1 MVSSTQ
7 PRVGFVGV
15 GKLGR
20 PMAQRLMQFG
30 FDLII
35 FDPDDAAISQFEGTS
50 VSIAKSLDNLVMECE
65 IICLCLPGPNEM
77 KKVMLGQGGIE
88 ANIRPG
94 TLIID
99 HTTNSPTL
107 VREVEKRLKLR
118 KAAMV
123 DAPVSGGVEGAAKG
137 SLTTLIGGDT
147 VDFERARALLK
158 SFSNTMLHVG
168 PIGAGTVAKLM
179 NNLAAFA
186 LDQVIA
192 ECLTIGESAGIEANR
207 LLQALQQSAIGKGG
221 NLHERIP
228 ETFMKGDFN
237 PRFTLYGAH
246 KDLHLAVVMADEGK
260 VPVKMAR
267 HVLGELETALSMG
280 LGDRD
285 ASIAMTLQ
293 EERSGIHISNRPTEK

>member
-1 MVSSTQ
+1 MVSNTH

-20 PMAQRLMQFG
+20 PIAQRLMQSG
-30 FDLII
+30 FDLIV
-35 FDPDDAAISQFEGTS
+35 FDTDDAATSQFDGTS
-50 VSIAKSLDNLVMECE
+50 VSIAKSLDKLTAECE
-65 IICLCLPGPNEM
+65 IICLCLPGPDEM

-88 ANIRPG
+88 INIRPG
-94 TLIID
+94 TLVID

-107 VREVEKRLKLR
+107 VRQVEKRLKLR

-137 SLTTLIGGDT
+137 SLTTLIGGNSKN
-147 VDFERARALLK
+147 VERAQILLE
-158 SFSNTMLHVG
+158 SFSNTILHVG

-186 LDQVIA
+186 LDQIIV

-228 ETFMKGDFN
+228 ETFMKGDFS
-237 PRFTLYGAH
+237 PRFTLAGAH
-246 KDLHLAVVMADEGK
+246 KDLHLAVEMADEGE
-260 VPVKMAR
+260 VPVKIAR
-267 HVLGELETALSMG
+267 NVLGELETALSMG

-293 EERSGIHISNRPTEK
+293 EERSGIHISKRPAKK

>member
-1 MVSSTQ
+1 MVSNTH

-20 PMAQRLMQFG
+20 PIAQRLIQSG
-30 FDLII
+30 FDLVV
-35 FDPDDAAISQFEGTS
+35 FDKEDAATSQFEGTS
-50 VSIAKSLDNLVMECE
+50 ACVTKSLHKLAMECRV
-65 IICLCLPGPNEM
+65 ICLCLPGPREM
-77 KKVMLGQGGIE
+77 EEVMLGEGGIE
-88 ANIRPG
+88 VNIRPG

-107 VREVEKRLKLR
+107 VRQVEKRLKLQQ
-118 KAAMV
+118 AAMV

-137 SLTTLIGGDT
+137 SLTTLIGGESIN
-147 VDFERARALLK
+147 FERARVLLE
-158 SFSNTMLHVG
+158 SFSNSILHVG

-192 ECLTIGESAGIEANR
+192 ECLTIGESAGIEASR

-237 PRFTLYGAH
+237 PRFTLDGAH
-246 KDLHLAVVMADEGK
+246 KDLHLAVEMADEGK
-260 VPVKMAR
+260 VPVKIAR
-267 HVLGELETALSMG
+267 DVLDELKTALSMG
-280 LGDRD
+280 LGDLD
-285 ASIAMTLQ
+285 ASIVMTLQ
-293 EERSGIHISNRPTEK
+293 EERSGIHISNRLTKK

>member
-1 MVSSTQ
+1 MVSSTH

-20 PMAQRLMQFG
+20 PMAQRLVQSG
-30 FDLII
+30 FDLIV
-35 FDPDDAAISQFEGTS
+35 FDTDNAATSQFEGTS
-50 VSIAKSLDNLVMECE
+50 VSVAKSLDELVVECN
-65 IICLCLPGPNEM
+65 IISLCLPGPDEM
-77 KKVMLGQGGIE
+77 EKVMFGKDGVEI
-88 ANIRPG
+88 NIRPG
-94 TLIID
+94 TLVID

-107 VREVEKRLKLR
+107 VRQVEKRLKLR

-137 SLTTLIGGDT
+137 SLTTLIGGDSI
-147 VDFERARALLK
+147 DFERARVVVE
-158 SFSNTMLHVG
+158 SFSNTILHVG
-168 PIGAGTVAKLM
+168 SIGAGTVAKLM

-186 LDQVIA
+186 LDQIIV
-192 ECLTIGESAGIEANR
+192 ECLTIGVSAGIEANR

-228 ETFMKGDFN
+228 ATFMKGDFK
-237 PRFTLYGAH
+237 PRFTLNGAH
-246 KDLHLAVVMADEGK
+246 KDLHLAVEMADEGG
-260 VPVKMAR
+260 VPIRIAR
-267 HVLGELETALSMG
+267 NVLDDLETALSMG

-293 EERSGIHISNRPTEK
+293 EERSGIQISTRLTEK

>member
-1 MVSSTQ
+1 MVSNTH

-20 PMAQRLMQFG
+20 PIAQRLIQSG
-30 FDLII
+30 FDLVV
-35 FDPDDAAISQFEGTS
+35 FDKEDAATSQFEGTS
-50 VSIAKSLDNLVMECE
+50 ACVTKSLHKLAMECGV
-65 IICLCLPGPNEM
+65 ICLCLPGPREM
-77 KKVMLGQGGIE
+77 EEVMLGEGGIE
-88 ANIRPG
+88 VNIRPG

-107 VREVEKRLKLR
+107 VRQVEKRLKLQQ
-118 KAAMV
+118 AAMV

-137 SLTTLIGGDT
+137 SLTTLIGGESIN
-147 VDFERARALLK
+147 FERARVLLE
-158 SFSNTMLHVG
+158 SFSNSILHVG

-192 ECLTIGESAGIEANR
+192 ECLTIGESAGIEASR

-237 PRFTLYGAH
+237 PRFTLDGAH
-246 KDLHLAVVMADEGK
+246 KDLHLAVEMADEGK
-260 VPVKMAR
+260 VPVKIAR
-267 HVLGELETALSMG
+267 NVLDELKTALSMG
-280 LGDRD
+280 LGDLD
-285 ASIAMTLQ
+285 ASIVMTLQ
-293 EERSGIHISNRPTEK
+293 EERSGIHISNRLTKK